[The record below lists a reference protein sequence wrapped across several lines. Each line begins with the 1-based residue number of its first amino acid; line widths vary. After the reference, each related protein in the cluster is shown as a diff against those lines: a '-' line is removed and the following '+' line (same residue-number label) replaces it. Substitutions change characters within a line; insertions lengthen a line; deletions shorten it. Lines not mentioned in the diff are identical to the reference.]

1 MTSLLTVNAGS
12 SSLRLAKYVLE
23 KGTHCVGEK
32 HYSPAPSAS
41 ADVLVDFLSAQS
53 PERPEMVIHR
63 VVHGGKSLT
72 EPCLI
77 DQSVEIEIHRMRTL
91 APLHNDLALGWIRAA
106 REAFGRQTLQAACF
120 DTGFYAELP
129 PPVAHYPLPLELSDQ
144 YAIRRYGFHGLAHQS
159 MLNQWCDETQK
170 GTDQRVISFQLG
182 AGCSVTATRSG
193 HPVET
198 SMGFSPLEG
207 LMMSTRCG
215 DLDPAVVLHLITEV
229 GLSPAE
235 TGRLLN
241 SSSGLLG
248 VSGLSGDMQEL
259 LSSKNKNAALAVS
272 MFCHR
277 ARKYLGAYLAVLGG
291 ADALLFGGGIGEHA
305 ASIRARILGN
315 FDWAGIQLDIKRNS
329 TVSSKNGGPIH
340 SDDSEVELWVIKSDE
355 AQIMAEAGAGLL
367 ARSRNQSKKYSPGDE

>member
-1 MTSLLTVNAGS
+1 
-12 SSLRLAKYVLE
+12 
-23 KGTHCVGEK
+23 
-32 HYSPAPSAS
+32 
-41 ADVLVDFLSAQS
+41 
-53 PERPEMVIHR
+53 MVMHR
-63 VVHGGKSLT
+63 VVHGGKRLA

-77 DQSVEIEIHRMRTL
+77 DQLVEAEIYRMKTL
-91 APLHNDLALGWIRAA
+91 APLHNDLALEWIRAA
-106 REAFGRQTLQAACF
+106 REAFGQQTLQAACF

-129 PPVAHYPLPLELSDQ
+129 SPAARYPLPLEFSDQ
-144 YAIRRYGFHGLAHQS
+144 YAIRRYGFHGLAPQS
-159 MLNQWCDETQK
+159 MLEQWREKAQK

-182 AGCSVTATRSG
+182 AGCSVTASHGG

-207 LMMSTRCG
+207 LMMATRCG

-229 GLSPAE
+229 GLSPTE
-235 TGRLLN
+235 TGKLLN

-248 VSGLSGDMQEL
+248 VSSLSGDMQEL
-259 LSSKNKNAALAVS
+259 LRSKNENAALAVS

-305 ASIRARILGN
+305 TDVRRRILDY
-315 FDWAGIQLDIKRNS
+315 FDWAGIRLDFERNS
-329 TVSSKNGGPIH
+329 KASGRVGGPIH
-340 SDDSEVELWVIKSDE
+340 SDDSEVELWVIPSNE

-367 ARSRNQSKKYSPGDE
+367 ARSCNQSKNFHQELNE